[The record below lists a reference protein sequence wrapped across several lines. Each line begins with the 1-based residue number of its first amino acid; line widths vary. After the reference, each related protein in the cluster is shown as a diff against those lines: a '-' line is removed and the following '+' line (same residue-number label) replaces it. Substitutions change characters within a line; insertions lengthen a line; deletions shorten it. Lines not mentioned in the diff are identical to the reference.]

1 MSNATRRIR
10 RHHARNQADIRAA
23 EVRRVVNAATAT
35 QLHDKLVKDAVNG
48 HPTDLQFTVLAYE
61 RIAKLRRQPLDDAFK
76 AVVAEVE
83 QARGGL
89 SMPL

>member
-1 MSNATRRIR
+1 MSNATRKIR
-10 RHHARNQADIRAA
+10 RRYNPA
-23 EVRRVVNAATAT
+23 EVRGAEAAKVVNAATAT

-48 HPTDLQFTVLAYE
+48 HPTDLQFAVLAYQK
-61 RIAKLRRQPLDDAFK
+61 IARDRGQPLDDAFK